1 MRPTKHQQLLIAAM
15 SSVVTLFFSLYL
27 HLFLRLET
35 IIVII
40 SVPLFLVPAIVFWIR
55 FIRVKYYE
63 KHSVPVNGRVVRLY
77 RKGIRFFRYT
87 YFAVEFKFDHKGKSV
102 TAETLYLVWDY
113 DVDDVDFSIL
123 LPLRYIEN
131 KNRVIIL

>member
-1 MRPTKHQQLLIAAM
+1 MIITH
-15 SSVVTLFFSLYL
+15 FF
-27 HLFLRLET
+27 F
-35 IIVII
+35 VA
-40 SVPLFLVPAIVFWIR
+40 PIVFWIR
-55 FIRVKYYE
+55 VIRIKYYE

-77 RKGIRFFRYT
+77 RKGARIIRHAF
-87 YFAVEFKFDHKGKSV
+87 FAVEFKFDYKGESV

-131 KNRVIIL
+131 KNRAIIL